1 MGILP
6 LATSSV
12 PDPAAKDPFDDAAAV
27 QAMVGQG
34 GILTHGRLPENID
47 AKAGKKLKKIPN
59 PLKLASKGRRVPGGG
74 LTIEGFDYSLGGYPA
89 LGGGS
94 FFRTA
99 WARPPVIK
107 PGEQVT
113 FTNLDAVPGEPD
125 TQQVWHSVTSCKG
138 PCNRGAGIGYPLAAG
153 PIKFDSGQLGFGTG
167 ASTEVTAGTN
177 TYTTPPLTKPG
188 KTYTY
193 FCRIHPFMRGSVR
206 VKDKKG
212 KNKGG
217 QNKPGKSG
225 APGLVDPI
233 G

>member
-1 MGILP
+1 
-6 LATSSV
+6 
-12 PDPAAKDPFDDAAAV
+12 
-27 QAMVGQG
+27 MVDQG
-34 GILTHGRLPENID
+34 GILTHGRLPENVD

-59 PLKLASKGRRVPGGG
+59 PLKLGSKGRRVPAGG

-89 LGGGS
+89 LGGG

-107 PGEQVT
+107 PGEAVT
-113 FTNLDAVPGEPD
+113 FTNLDAMPGEPE
-125 TQQVWHSVTSCKG
+125 TQQVWHSITSCKG

-153 PIKFDSGQLGFGTG
+153 PIKFDSGQLGFGTVG
-167 ASTEVTAGTN
+167 SSEVTTGSN

-193 FCRIHPFMRGSVR
+193 FCRIHPFMRGSIR
-206 VKDKKG
+206 TNEKKG
-212 KNKGG
+212 KKNGNG
-217 QNKPGKSG
+217 KPGKA